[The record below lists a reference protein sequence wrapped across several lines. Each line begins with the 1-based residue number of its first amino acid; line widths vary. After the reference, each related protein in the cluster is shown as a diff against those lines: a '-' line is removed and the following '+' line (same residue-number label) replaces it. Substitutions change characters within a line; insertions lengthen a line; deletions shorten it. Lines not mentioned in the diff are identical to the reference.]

1 MVTNGLLTIFT
12 SIIIIASIFS
22 MIGIDRISFSSMV
35 SVFIFVLSTTTL
47 FFAIIYRQGRQ
58 LRAEQEQQSTVFEH
72 ISDGILIINEDY
84 EVVRFNPAAQ
94 RMLKIS
100 EDMNSLDFCTVCSN
114 YPGVGKMCTYEDC
127 FLMHHSN
134 QSVEMQ
140 MKALD
145 GKTSPMSV
153 ATSRFIGPD
162 NKPWTV
168 LSMHEVS
175 RSRKDESNRMAKM
188 ITHSIMQA
196 QENERKRISRELH
209 DGIGQSLYSI
219 LIQLEVMQPLLA
231 DKEEAS
237 LHLDQVLHSIRS
249 TIEDIRK
256 LSVELRPSALD
267 DMGLVAALRT
277 YFSNYQKK
285 FGVSVNFMFDGD
297 KKRFPS
303 TVDTALYRIVQEAL
317 TNTAKYAQTDRIDI
331 VLSRTPVDIQL
342 VIKDH
347 GQGFEVEDPTRRGVG
362 LYSME
367 ERAAILGGTFR
378 IVSFQN
384 EGTTIEV
391 KIPLQEGGETIGSY
405 SSFVS

>member
-22 MIGIDRISFSSMV
+22 MIGIDRISFSSMI
-35 SVFIFVLSTTTL
+35 SVFIFVLITTTV

-72 ISDGILIINEDY
+72 ISDGILIINEDF
-84 EVVRFNPAAQ
+84 EVVRFNPAAR

-100 EDMNSLDFCTVCSN
+100 EETFSIDFCTVCSN
-114 YPGVGKMCTYEDC
+114 YPGVGKMCTYGDC
-127 FLMHHSN
+127 FITNHSN
-134 QSVEMQ
+134 PSVEMQ
-140 MKALD
+140 LKALD
-145 GKTSPMSV
+145 GETSPMSV

-162 NKPWTV
+162 NKTWTV

-175 RSRKDESNRMAKM
+175 DSRKDESNQIAKM

-231 DKEEAS
+231 EKEEAVAQ
-237 LHLDQVLHSIRS
+237 LDQLLHSIRC

-285 FGVSVNFMFDGD
+285 FGVSVNFMFDGE

-331 VLSRTPVDIQL
+331 VLSRTPKLIQL

-347 GQGFEVEDPTRRGVG
+347 GQGFEVDNPARRGVG

-378 IVSFQN
+378 ITSVLS
-384 EGTTIEV
+384 EGTAIEV
-391 KIPLQEGGETIGSY
+391 KIPLQEGGEANGHY
-405 SSFVS
+405 SSSAS